1 MSHNRNNEFTS
12 KNEQRGE
19 ITTVEAALL
28 TRQEFSTFMKLR
40 KGTNFQDNKGAK
52 MLHNF
57 SPTNIQRAHCVNVL
71 RWNGNVGYFRDRV
84 ALVTQK
90 VVAPLD

>member
-40 KGTNFQDNKGAK
+40 KGTNFKDNKGAK
-52 MLHNF
+52 IFHNF
-57 SPTNIQRAHCVNVL
+57 SPTKIQRAHCVNVL
-71 RWNGNVGYFRDRV
+71 RWNGDVGYFRDRV